1 MPAGALCLA
10 QPPSFRSQGKKAP
23 PARKR
28 ERHLL
33 GTPWKATSPSPGM
46 DPDTGAALAC
56 REAKGARGSWQR
68 GDIGDQQAAILGGFT
83 KGVLRESCRKA
94 QGTGCCDC
102 APFPGLPRG
111 GVTHGILPLRPPQAP
126 VPRRGQE
133 RAKPGVTVGD
143 VTTGNVTA
151 SLPATRGHHPTP
163 GPRRLSLARLLFG
176 KETKINGKTK
186 CH

>member
-1 MPAGALCLA
+1 MVTSVTSKQQFWGDSQRGCYGRAAGRL
-10 QPPSFRSQGKKAP
+10 R
-23 PARKR
+23 
-28 ERHLL
+28 
-33 GTPWKATSPSPGM
+33 
-46 DPDTGAALAC
+46 
-56 REAKGARGSWQR
+56 ARGVV
-68 GDIGDQQAAILGGFT
+68 ILP
-83 KGVLRESCRKA
+83 
-94 QGTGCCDC
+94 
-102 APFPGLPRG
+102 PFPGLPRG
-111 GVTHGILPLRPPQAP
+111 GVTRGILLLRPPQAP
-126 VPRRGQE
+126 ASRRGQE